1 MNLIN
6 PEKNVRSGKARSII
20 IPEILSEK
28 LQKDHILNL
37 QFQKLSP
44 GKRKELIDY
53 LTGVKRESTKQQ
65 RLQKIIPLIL
75 QGKGIK

>member
-1 MNLIN
+1 MNPIKSDKMLHTG
-6 PEKNVRSGKARSII
+6 KDRSMI

-44 GKRKELIDY
+44 GKRKEYIHY
-53 LTGVKRESTKQQ
+53 LTTAKKESTKQQ
-65 RLQKIIPLIL
+65 RLQKIVLLIL
-75 QGKGIK
+75 KGKGMK